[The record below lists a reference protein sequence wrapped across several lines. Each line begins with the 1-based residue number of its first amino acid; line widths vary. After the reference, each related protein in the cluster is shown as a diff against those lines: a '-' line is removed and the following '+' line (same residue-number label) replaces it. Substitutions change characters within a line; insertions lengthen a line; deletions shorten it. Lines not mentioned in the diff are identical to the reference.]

1 MDRLVEWQNHPG
13 RFVEKG
19 EGRLGTDASLDQK
32 RTTHEGVGGGALSM
46 LKRAVA
52 FLGQR
57 RGFALAHPVNLAG
70 QNAAE
75 SWENGEI

>member
-1 MDRLVEWQNHPG
+1 
-13 RFVEKG
+13 
-19 EGRLGTDASLDQK
+19 
-32 RTTHEGVGGGALSM
+32 M

-52 FLGQR
+52 FLGER

-75 SWENGEI
+75 SSENGEI